1 MSTRKPTSPI
11 TPAFLSLQ
19 DAATRT
25 GYSVYTLRGKINSGE
40 LPAFRMSG
48 KPGAEMRVRV
58 ADLDGL
64 LQPYIPSAAYT
75 ERAARQR
82 HPLDPVDNL

>member
-1 MSTRKPTSPI
+1 MSTRKPTST

-19 DAATRT
+19 DASTRT
-25 GYSVYTLRGKINSGE
+25 GYSVYTLRAKINSGE

-48 KPGAEMRVRV
+48 KPGAEMRVRI

-64 LQPYIPSAAYT
+64 LHPHTPSAVYA

-82 HPLDPVDNL
+82 HPLDPVDDH